1 MILWSL
7 TNWKRLFELNN
18 GEQAYTVDVTSQI
31 DGSLARVS
39 IRAHEMTGQWVR
51 PYEFIETLGKGG
63 MGVVYLARRAGRWGQ
78 ARALISS
85 SGADTKPAISPD
97 GHWIAYQSDVSG
109 RAEVYLV
116 SFPDGQAT
124 RQVTFNGGTSP
135 AWSPNG
141 QTLYFVAPQGLV
153 SVSISSG
160 GAVTDKPTVVYDR
173 PFGL

>member
-51 PYEFIETLGKGG
+51 PYELIETLGKGG

-78 ARALISS
+78 ATSVDQFVWCGYKAGDFSGWALDRL
-85 SGADTKPAISPD
+85 SGQRLRT
-97 GHWIAYQSDVSG
+97 SG
-109 RAEVYLV
+109 SLPGKL
-116 SFPDGQAT
+116 S
-124 RQVTFNGGTSP
+124 
-135 AWSPNG
+135 
-141 QTLYFVAPQGLV
+141 
-153 SVSISSG
+153 
-160 GAVTDKPTVVYDR
+160 
-173 PFGL
+173 